1 MTAREVYSK
10 RTELGLRPHLFL
22 LAYMFNSQGAHLDI
36 TSSQPKAYPA
46 NWEQVADLRVFRA
59 TPKEWE
65 RLVSWRGD
73 MKKKGWK
80 LLRVTTTRGQLVA
93 VFGRTRQELLS
104 RTD

>member
-1 MTAREVYSK
+1 MEA
-10 RTELGLRPHLFL
+10 
-22 LAYMFNSQGAHLDI
+22 NDN
-36 TSSQPKAYPA
+36 QPKPYPA
-46 NWEQVADLRVFRA
+46 DWEQVADLRVFKT

-80 LLRVTTTRGQLVA
+80 LLRVTTSAGQLSA

-104 RTD
+104 RTESTS